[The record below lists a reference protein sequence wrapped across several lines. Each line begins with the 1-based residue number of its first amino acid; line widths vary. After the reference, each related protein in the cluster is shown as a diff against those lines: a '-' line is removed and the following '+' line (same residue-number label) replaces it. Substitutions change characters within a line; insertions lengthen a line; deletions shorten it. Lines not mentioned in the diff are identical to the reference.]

1 MKNKYLVTTDL
12 DETLL
17 DSNSRILDESIS
29 FIQSFIN
36 DGNHFLINTG
46 RPHQSAINFLK
57 MMGVHEPMICS
68 NGSAIVTYSD
78 DYTTIKDYIL
88 FAIEHDL
95 MKSFLKEIK
104 PFVYGL
110 VLNTIKNVYSY
121 DFSKVPCWVVHES
134 DIVKKVCGDVEE
146 IFQGDVLS
154 VECYI
159 PNEHLEEFKKIFSK
173 EKYASSFFTIFW
185 GCYDNINSFEIHA
198 RSATKGKAL
207 LYMEKYYDIPHENTF
222 AFGDS
227 LNDLPMLQDAHYGV
241 AMINAREDVIA
252 QTSYITKK
260 DNNHNGVISFVQDI
274 IKK

>member
-95 MKSFLKEIK
+95 MKTFLKEIK

-146 IFQGDVLS
+146 IFPGMMKGLGIDGAA
-154 VECYI
+154 
-159 PNEHLEEFKKIFSK
+159 EHGNDGIRENQVNCGEHQSADHRHDHGVAHAASGGFGIFS
-173 EKYASSFFTIFW
+173 S
-185 GCYDNINSFEIHA
+185 
-198 RSATKGKAL
+198 KADAD
-207 LYMEKYYDIPHENTF
+207 EGAAAVTDHHR
-222 AFGDS
+222 DS
-227 LNDLPMLQDAHYGV
+227 
-241 AMINAREDVIA
+241 
-252 QTSYITKK
+252 
-260 DNNHNGVISFVQDI
+260 
-274 IKK
+274 

>member
-134 DIVKKVCGDVEE
+134 DLVKKVCGEVEE

-159 PNEHLEEFKKIFSK
+159 SNEHLEEFKKIFSK
-173 EKYASSFFTIFW
+173 EKYTSSFFTIFW
-185 GCYDNINSFEIHA
+185 GCYDSINSFEIHA

-241 AMINAREDVIA
+241 AMINA
-252 QTSYITKK
+252 
-260 DNNHNGVISFVQDI
+260 
-274 IKK
+274 

>member
-17 DSNSRILDESIS
+17 DNNQKILDESIS

-68 NGSAIVTYSD
+68 NGSAIVTYND
-78 DYTTIKDYIL
+78 DYSDIKDYIL

-95 MKSFLKEIK
+95 MKSFIEEIK
-104 PFVYGL
+104 PFVHGL

-121 DFSKVPCWVVHES
+121 DFSKVPFWVVHES
-134 DIVKKVCGDVEE
+134 DIVKKVCGDVGE
-146 IFQGDVLS
+146 IFEGDVLS

-159 PNEHLEEFKKIFSK
+159 PSSYLEEFQKIFSK
-173 EKYASSFFTIFW
+173 EKYSSAFFTIFW
-185 GCYDNINSFEIHA
+185 GCYDGINSFEIHA
-198 RSATKGKAL
+198 HNATKGKAL
-207 LYMEKYYDIPHENTF
+207 LYMEKYYGIPHENTF

-227 LNDLPMLQDAHYGV
+227 LNDLPMLIDAHYGV
-241 AMINAREDVIA
+241 AMINAREDVIK
-252 QTSYITKK
+252 QTSYVTKK
-260 DNNHNGVISFVQDI
+260 DNNHNGVISFIQEI

>member
-173 EKYASSFFTIFW
+173 EKYTSSFFTIFW

-260 DNNHNGVISFVQDI
+260 DNNHNAVISFVQDI

>member
-173 EKYASSFFTIFW
+173 EKYTSSFFTIFW

-241 AMINAREDVIA
+241 AMINAREDVIT

>member
-110 VLNTIKNVYSY
+110 VLNTI
-121 DFSKVPCWVVHES
+121 
-134 DIVKKVCGDVEE
+134 
-146 IFQGDVLS
+146 
-154 VECYI
+154 
-159 PNEHLEEFKKIFSK
+159 
-173 EKYASSFFTIFW
+173 
-185 GCYDNINSFEIHA
+185 NI
-198 RSATKGKAL
+198 L
-207 LYMEKYYDIPHENTF
+207 
-222 AFGDS
+222 
-227 LNDLPMLQDAHYGV
+227 
-241 AMINAREDVIA
+241 
-252 QTSYITKK
+252 
-260 DNNHNGVISFVQDI
+260 
-274 IKK
+274 